1 MFCWIT
7 ASLQII
13 FLDQGAVYH
22 TWHLS
27 REFQAVPAD
36 GSVFAGRSQPSPTH
50 SHQPVLHPRQ
60 KLITQHLIQ
69 GTTQRGAVPE
79 GQGTGTVQAGGNQGN
94 FWASQVMK
102 KSILKFSC
110 KNRRGKKIADRSM
123 EPRHCRFEVCEEKKK
138 KSLYCVFLFS
148 PLKCHDLFSPK
159 YSPTVFCFQKKTKI
173 STDNSVGSSSLSCR
187 QNRLHI

>member
-1 MFCWIT
+1 M
-7 ASLQII
+7 
-13 FLDQGAVYH
+13 
-22 TWHLS
+22 
-27 REFQAVPAD
+27 AVPAD
-36 GSVFAGRSQPSPTH
+36 GSVFAGRSQPNPTH

-79 GQGTGTVQAGGNQGN
+79 GQGTGTVQAGVNQGN

-123 EPRHCRFEVCEEKKK
+123 KPRHCRFEVCEGKKK

-148 PLKCHDLFSPK
+148 PSQMSWPFFPKVFSNSFLFPK
-159 YSPTVFCFQKKTKI
+159 KDKEI